1 MCACCSF
8 FLQLS
13 LVDFSCTGYPACI
26 SAAASLSLS
35 LEAYSH
41 TDCWP
46 AILQNY
52 SGIIQQVSTITL
64 LCCAVAVAVAVA
76 VVRVTMPSKLIAV
89 HPLVS
94 LMRSGPAAENCC
106 ARRILWWSSRTCGR
120 LRRLLSWSTSGGYG
134 DGSQS
139 FSLSPSAKS
148 ILMHGRGH
156 DRSCHIPQSCRP
168 ALQPKFRSFTAHFL
182 SQGSRCLACTTTTLC
197 WLSCALHAL
206 RLN

>member
-52 SGIIQQVSTITL
+52 SGIIQQVSIII
-64 LCCAVAVAVAVA
+64 CCAVLLLL
-76 VVRVTMPSKLIAV
+76 RVSQCPA
-89 HPLVS
+89 S
-94 LMRSGPAAENCC
+94 L
-106 ARRILWWSSRTCGR
+106 
-120 LRRLLSWSTSGGYG
+120 LLS
-134 DGSQS
+134 
-139 FSLSPSAKS
+139 
-148 ILMHGRGH
+148 
-156 DRSCHIPQSCRP
+156 
-168 ALQPKFRSFTAHFL
+168 
-182 SQGSRCLACTTTTLC
+182 TL
-197 WLSCALHAL
+197 
-206 RLN
+206 